1 MKVTRILPILALPIA
16 LSFALVGCGVVAS
29 PADPEAVPETS
40 ETEEAPAAPADG
52 EIAPAGTQVGLD
64 TYLSYDYTGVDDV
77 TAVVSAKLVSV
88 EPVSDAQLKFLN
100 EQFDQ
105 LAGYDVYLVTV
116 DQKKESGD
124 AIIYNA
130 DYTNFKV
137 IDAEGTQVQGVT
149 LIGWDECSTESFDEA
164 FDTQGEVLTQCFIG
178 ASPAGG
184 NAPAGV
190 AYTGGYDDDNPYKD
204 EPLLFIK

>member
-1 MKVTRILPILALPIA
+1 MKVTRILPTLALPIA
-16 LSFALVGCGVVAS
+16 LSFALVGCGVIAA
-29 PADPEAVPETS
+29 PTEPDAAPETS
-40 ETEEAPAAPADG
+40 ETEEAPAPADG
-52 EIAPAGTQVGLD
+52 DIAPAGTTVGLD
-64 TYLSYDYTGVDDV
+64 TYLTYDYTGVDDV
-77 TAVVSAKLVSV
+77 TAVISAKLVSV
-88 EPVSDAQLKFLN
+88 EPVTDAQLKFLN

-124 AIIYNA
+124 PVIYNA

-137 IDAEGTQVQGVT
+137 VDAEGTQVQGVT
-149 LIGWDECSTESFDEA
+149 LIGWDECSTESFDEP
-164 FDTQGEVLTQCFIG
+164 FDTEGAVLTQCFIG

-190 AYTGGYDDDNPYKD
+190 AYTGGYEDTNPYKD

>member
-16 LSFALVGCGVVAS
+16 LSFALVGCGVVAA
-29 PADPEAVPETS
+29 PTEPDTAPETS
-40 ETEEAPAAPADG
+40 ETEEAPAPAEGD
-52 EIAPAGTQVGLD
+52 IAPAGTKVGLD
-64 TYLSYDYTGVDDV
+64 TYLTYDYVGVDDV
-77 TAVVSAKLVSV
+77 AAVISAKLVSV
-88 EPVSDAQLKFLN
+88 EPVTDAQLKFLN

-124 AIIYNA
+124 PVIYNA

-137 IDAEGTQVQGVT
+137 VDAEGTQVQGVT
-149 LIGWDECSTESFDEA
+149 LIGWDECSTESFDEP
-164 FDTQGEVLTQCFIG
+164 FDTEGAVLTQCFIG

-190 AYTGGYDDDNPYKD
+190 AYTGGYEDTNPYKD